1 MAKGQRRVKRL
12 KRLKA
17 ERASG
22 RAARAGQTRLTTHN
36 VGLLPILNRVLEQM
50 KLEEFLQDYLP
61 NEDGRTKLLSYRA
74 LMVLIRN
81 TLVARAPIYGVGEW
95 ACGYVPDLLGLTEA
109 EMELLNDDRVGRALD
124 KLYKA
129 DHASLALSVA
139 AHVVKRFNVQ
149 LDQLHNLLS
158 ACRV

>member
-36 VGLLPILNRVLEQM
+36 VGVLPILNRVLEQM

-61 NEDGRTKLLSYRA
+61 NEDGRTKLRSYRA

-81 TLVARAPIYGVGEW
+81 TLAYGTCSHLWSG
-95 ACGYVPDLLGLTEA
+95 
-109 EMELLNDDRVGRALD
+109 RVGLRLRTRSAGTYRGGD
-124 KLYKA
+124 G
-129 DHASLALSVA
+129 AS
-139 AHVVKRFNVQ
+139 Q
-149 LDQLHNLLS
+149 
-158 ACRV
+158 

>member
-1 MAKGQRRVKRL
+1 VEAIDTPRNDRDDCPGGNIMGKKPRRVKRL

-36 VGLLPILNRVLEQM
+36 VGVLPILNRILEQM

-61 NEDGRTKLLSYRA
+61 HEDGRTKVRSYRA

-81 TLVARAPIYGVGEW
+81 TLTARAPI
-95 ACGYVPDLLGLTEA
+95 
-109 EMELLNDDRVGRALD
+109 
-124 KLYKA
+124 
-129 DHASLALSVA
+129 
-139 AHVVKRFNVQ
+139 
-149 LDQLHNLLS
+149 
-158 ACRV
+158 